1 MMTVTEEHILRVEDQ
16 AVLEGG
22 EAEIRLK
29 RQLGRGIYIHEVNEL
44 PDGDIEIVLGNVVP
58 RNLSDCR
65 EQDKVLKF
73 VTLRDVYTL
82 RGEATD
88 GYYHIRLP
96 ERDEVLEGIKERE
109 DEILDKL
116 DYSMAQAIYANV
128 YDLPDVRT
136 QLNPI
141 LELLRWVRREG
152 RTTQTRLVDAQRS
165 EKTLAYL
172 RMLENMGYV
181 RRENHEVEAGERL
194 QSADLNE
201 MGREEFGRAFLGDVV
216 QRGYYTIRD
225 QFDMSMLGHYQKYA
239 GAYYYDA
246 IQRGEHGL
254 WLDIE
259 TVQENLSDQFDERR
273 DTLYIEEK
281 LADLSNVNVVEQD
294 GEFVRGTSD
303 VFDQVMSQTPAI

>member
-1 MMTVTEEHILRVEDQ
+1 MMTATEEHILRVEDQ

-82 RGEATD
+82 RGEATN

-96 ERDEVLEGIKERE
+96 ERDEVLEGIEERE

-165 EKTLAYL
+165 EKTMAYL

-181 RRENHEVEAGERL
+181 RRKNREIEAGERL

-201 MGREEFGRAFLGDVV
+201 MDREEFGRAFLGDVV

-281 LADLSNVNVVEQD
+281 LADLSNVDVVEQD

>member
-1 MMTVTEEHILRVEDQ
+1 MTVTEEHILRVEDQ

>member
-1 MMTVTEEHILRVEDQ
+1 MTATEKSILRVEDQ
-16 AVLEGG
+16 VALEGG

-58 RNLSDCR
+58 RDLSDCR
-65 EQDKVLKF
+65 EQDNVLKF

-82 RGEATD
+82 RGKDTN
-88 GYYHIRLP
+88 GYYHIMLP

-109 DEILDKL
+109 EEVLDKL

-165 EKTLAYL
+165 EKTIAYL

-181 RRENHEVEAGERL
+181 SREGREVEAGERL
-194 QSADLNE
+194 QSADLKE
-201 MGREEFGRAFLGDVV
+201 MDREEFGRAFLGDVV

-246 IQRGEHGL
+246 LQRGEHGL

-259 TVQENLSDQFDERR
+259 TVQQNLSDQFDEKR

-281 LADLSNVNVVEQD
+281 LADLSNVDVVEQD
-294 GEFVRGTSD
+294 GDFVRGTSD
-303 VFDQVMSQTPAI
+303 VFNQVMSQTPAI

>member
-1 MMTVTEEHILRVEDQ
+1 MTATEEHILRVEDQ
-16 AVLEGG
+16 AGLEGG

-58 RNLSDCR
+58 RDLSDCR
-65 EQDKVLKF
+65 EQDNVLKF

-82 RGEATD
+82 RGENTN

-96 ERDEVLEGIKERE
+96 ERDAVLEGIKERE

-165 EKTLAYL
+165 EKTIAYL

-181 RRENHEVEAGERL
+181 RREGRKIEAGKRL

-201 MGREEFGRAFLGDVV
+201 MDREKFGRAFLGDVV

-225 QFDMSMLGHYQKYA
+225 QFDMSMLSHYQKYA

-259 TVQENLSDQFDERR
+259 TVQENLFDQFDERR

-281 LADLSNVNVVEQD
+281 LADLSNVDVVEQD

-303 VFDQVMSQTPAI
+303 VFNQVMSQTPAI